1 VTVAELIAR
10 LEQSDPEAEV
20 LLAHQPGWPL
30 RFTIA
35 GVCDWEGVEDDD
47 DHVAMDAP
55 VVYICEGQQPDGTP
69 YAPGEL
75 WDMAWT

>member
-1 VTVAELIAR
+1 MIVRELIER

-30 RFTIA
+30 RFMIA

-55 VVYICEGQQPDGTP
+55 VVYICEGQHPEGTP
-69 YAPGEL
+69 YAPRDA
-75 WDMAWT
+75 WDIAWK